1 MGVDSNGDQVHT
13 VGPEGTTAQQTA
25 GAQPEAT
32 PETVHRE
39 SLHRVGGTTRIEAA
53 RGDAAGGRAL
63 VGGDKGHGHPDGT
76 AVRGGRAAHAA
87 TRPRPAFTSAFATS
101 WRNTAGSAA
110 AAAGSSRNR

>member
-32 PETVHRE
+32 PETVHR
-39 SLHRVGGTTRIEAA
+39 EAA